1 LETVGGKPIRICMD
15 CQVECFCEELLP
27 MWFVKNKGSK
37 HGYRNICI
45 PCAVKRN
52 EQQPKQKDW
61 KTDHQTKKRYGIDK
75 ETYKQRMS
83 TSSSCEVCGSTKEL
97 CYDHD
102 HKTMEFRGILCR
114 GCNRSIGQLGDSLE
128 GLLKAVNYLKRK
140 HTDGRNQTSS
150 IVSPKTRE

>member
-1 LETVGGKPIRICMD
+1 METVGEKPIRVCMD
-15 CQVECFCEELLP
+15 CHVECFCYELLP
-27 MWFVKNKGSK
+27 MWFVKDKGSK
-37 HGYRNICI
+37 HGYRNLCI

-52 EQQPKQKDW
+52 DKHPKQRDW
-61 KTDHQTKKRYGIDK
+61 KTDHQTKKRYGIDA

-102 HKTMEFRGILCR
+102 HKTMEFRGILCSA
-114 GCNRSIGQLGDSLE
+114 CNRSIGQLGDSLE
-128 GLLKAVNYLKRK
+128 GLLKAVDYLKRK